1 MEAFE
6 SIRDS
11 AARLHGELVSAGVD
25 PFKPM
30 ALVEAAL
37 SRFELEL
44 FWLTPGD
51 PALKGARAV
60 FDEQSGSIFC
70 EATTDVGE
78 RALLIGHEIGHI
90 RVHATTSW
98 CNAND
103 IDPSRST
110 EAAPVGLQRV
120 EDYGVRERRELQANV
135 FAREFLL
142 PRALARRLYLENGL
156 RAGTIAEKT
165 GLPKNLVRQ
174 QLFDALLLPIASAS
188 EASEPVLKQPIVSD
202 SSQKRASA
210 HRGSPFQLQAGP
222 GTGKT
227 RTLVD
232 RVTSLIG
239 EGVDPSAILVLTF
252 SNRAAGELAER
263 IAIVAPEAAP
273 RVWIGTFHAFGL
285 DLIRRYHDRFGLPP
299 DLTLFDRSDA
309 IEVLEEILPTL
320 PLVHYRNLWDPA
332 LVLRDILSA
341 ISRAK
346 DEMADP
352 TRYRA
357 LARTMAE
364 RARDEDERV
373 AAEKCLEV
381 AHVYDLY
388 EKAMRDRG
396 SVDFG
401 DLIMRP
407 ALLIESDPSLQVA
420 LHLRHRHILVDEY
433 QDVNRASARLLKAVA
448 GDGKHLWVVGDSRQ
462 SIYRFRGA
470 SSSNM
475 ALFASDYANA
485 ASDQLSVNYRST
497 QQVVST
503 FLSMAPNMGASAGM
517 LPLALTAERGNGPAN
532 PEVRR
537 FDTLEDEAEGL
548 AASIRELE
556 AGGVRFR
563 DQAVLCRTNGRLN
576 EVAEALE
583 ARGIPVLH
591 LGSLF
596 EREAV
601 RDLLA
606 LLSLA
611 VDRFGVGLTRV
622 GAIGRYDLSLQDV
635 YAVISRLREEAERPA
650 LNILSALATTP
661 GLSKA
666 GVEGF
671 ARLARDLEGFSS
683 ALSAWE
689 FLAEYLLDRAELI
702 REMARRESVPDRM
715 RSVAIWQFLN
725 FVREQSPVS
734 SGSRIQRTLDRVRQL
749 VLLAEERDLRQVPT
763 GALHMNAVRLMTI
776 HGSKGLEFEAVHVP
790 GLTAAS
796 FPSSHRGQR
805 CPPPVGMIEGAEGL
819 AVAEEARQ
827 SHEHE
832 EQCLFF
838 VALSRARTHLRL
850 YLARLQPNGKNRS
863 PSVFLSWLP
872 TQIVVEIV
880 DPKRIAL
887 PRGVGKGYAV
897 TVTHAADSSITD
909 SSLSTYQKCPRR
921 YFYTH
926 VLGLGT
932 ARKSTAFLRTHN
944 CLYDLLRWLAET
956 RRDGDTTV
964 ETAEQAFESIWK
976 DRGPVDHG
984 FAGDYRRLA
993 SRLIAALVSSGA
1005 GRRFRDAE
1013 PIAIDFPNGRI
1024 IVEPNEMAELPNGT
1038 VVLRRVRTGHK
1049 RSDEY
1054 DNLEYTLYHLAGKT
1068 RFGNAFSVEAIH
1080 LTDETVETVTISAQK
1095 VINRRATSDA
1105 MLQSIGRG
1113 LFSPEVDS
1121 VACPRCPHFFVCDS
1135 MPKGPLQLP

>member
-1 MEAFE
+1 MEPFE
-6 SIRDS
+6 AIRDS

-30 ALVEAAL
+30 ALVEEAL
-37 SRFELEL
+37 SRCELEL
-44 FWLTPGD
+44 FLLRPGD
-51 PALKGARAV
+51 PALKGARAI
-60 FDEQSGSIFC
+60 FDDQSGSIFC
-70 EATTDVGE
+70 EVTAEVGE
-78 RALLIGHEIGHI
+78 GALLIGHEIGHV

-142 PRALARRLYLENGL
+142 PRAWARQLYLEDGL
-156 RAGTIAEKT
+156 GAGTMAERT
-165 GLPKNLVRQ
+165 GLPMNLVRQ
-174 QLFDALLLPIASAS
+174 QLFDALLLPAAPAS
-188 EASEPVLKQPIVSD
+188 EASKSVLGQPVKPD
-202 SSQKRASA
+202 SSQTRAAA

-232 RVTSLIG
+232 RVISLIG
-239 EGVDPSAILVLTF
+239 EGIDPSAMLVLTF

-263 IAIVAPEAAP
+263 IAILAPEAAP

-285 DLIRRYHDRFGLPP
+285 DLVRRYHDRFGLPP
-299 DLTLFDRSDA
+299 DPTLFDRSDA

-332 LVLRDILSA
+332 LVLRDILGA

-352 TRYRA
+352 SRYRA
-357 LARTMAE
+357 LAQTMAE

-388 EKAMRDRG
+388 EKAMRNRG

-407 ALLIESDPSLQVA
+407 ALLIESDPSLRAA
-420 LHLRHRHILVDEY
+420 LRLRHRHILVDEY
-433 QDVNRASARLLKAVA
+433 QDVNRASARLLKVVA

-475 ALFASDYANA
+475 ALFASDYPNT
-485 ASDQLSVNYRST
+485 ASDQLSMNYRST
-497 QQVVST
+497 QQVAST
-503 FLSMAPNMGASAGM
+503 FLSVAPNMGASAGM

-532 PEVRR
+532 PEIRR

-548 AASIRELE
+548 AASIGELE
-556 AGGVRFR
+556 AAGVPFC

-576 EVAEALE
+576 ELAEALE
-583 ARGIPVLH
+583 SRGIPVLH

-596 EREAV
+596 EREEV
-601 RDLLA
+601 RNLLA

-611 VDRFGVGLTRV
+611 VDRFGAGLTRV
-622 GAIGRYDLSLQDV
+622 GAMGRYELSLQDV
-635 YAVISRLREEAERPA
+635 YLAVNQLREAERPA
-650 LNILSALATTP
+650 LEGLSTLASTP
-661 GLSKA
+661 GLSNA
-666 GVEGF
+666 GAEGL
-671 ARLARDLEGFSS
+671 ARLARDLQGLSS
-683 ALSAWE
+683 SFSAWE
-689 FLAEYLLDRAELI
+689 FLAEYLLDRAELV
-702 REMARRESVPDRM
+702 REMARRESVADRM

-725 FVREQSPVS
+725 FAREQSPVS
-734 SGSRIQRTLDRVRQL
+734 SGHRIQRTLDRVRQL

-776 HGSKGLEFEAVHVP
+776 HGSKGLEFEAVHMP

-796 FPSSHRGQR
+796 FPSSYHPTR
-805 CPPPVGMIEGAEGL
+805 CPPPVGMIEGVDGL
-819 AVAEEARQ
+819 TVKEEAKQ
-827 SHEHE
+827 SQEHE

-838 VALSRARTHLRL
+838 VALSRARTYLRV
-850 YLARLQPNGKNRS
+850 YLSRLQSNGKNRS

-872 TQIVVEIV
+872 TRIVVEV
-880 DPKRIAL
+880 EDPKKIAL
-887 PRGVGKGYAV
+887 VRGIGKANAV
-897 TVTHAADSSITD
+897 TVTYAADSSVTD
-909 SSLSTYQKCPRR
+909 SSLSAYQKCPRR

-944 CLYDLLRWLAET
+944 CLYDLLRWLAEA

-976 DRGPVDHG
+976 DRGPADHG

-1013 PIAIDFPNGRI
+1013 PIAIDFPNGRV

-1038 VVLRRVRTGHK
+1038 VVLRRLRTGRK

-1054 DNLEYTLYHLAGKT
+1054 DNLEYTLYHLAGKA

-1080 LTDETVETVTISAQK
+1080 LTDETVETVTVTAQK
-1095 VINRRATSDA
+1095 VSNRRATSDA

-1113 LFSPEVDS
+1113 LFPPEVDS
-1121 VACPRCPHFFVCDS
+1121 VRCPRCPHFFVCDA
-1135 MPKGPLQLP
+1135 MPKGPLLLP